1 MSPILFALFIDELY
15 TLLCENDIRGIQLF
29 PSIVEVFLLMFAD
42 DIALISDTVVGLQR
56 QLNILFLFCEK
67 SKLIVNIDKTKILVF
82 KRGGAIAR
90 REKWYFNN
98 NELEIVNG
106 FTYVGVY
113 FSNRLSMYKMADVM
127 SIKSKKV
134 LLYIFDNYHVY
145 LIKHFLKYLIL
156 KLHP

>member
-1 MSPILFALFIDELY
+1 
-15 TLLCENDIRGIQLF
+15 
-29 PSIVEVFLLMFAD
+29 MFAD

-113 FSNRLSMYKMADVM
+113 FSNRLSMYKMADAM

-134 LLYIFDNYHVY
+134 LLYILNSFRQLSCVPY
-145 LIKHFLKYLIL
+145 KTFF
-156 KLHP
+156 